1 MDFDRNKALEIARN
15 LSDKFKPEEVKEF
28 IDKHKDL
35 DFIEDVKIL
44 FSMISD
50 SIKGVYRIDSKTFL
64 VIAGALAYVVLPTD
78 LIPDFIPGIG
88 FIDDA
93 FVIGWTIKTIK
104 DEIENYKRFKNEKT
118 GALKWYFIENV

>member
-1 MDFDRNKALEIARN
+1 MDFDKNKALEIARN

-50 SIKGVYRIDSKTFL
+50 SIKGVYKIDSKTFL

-118 GALKWYFIENV
+118 GALK